1 MSEVRPEQD
10 SNRKEKAKKKK
21 GGLWTGRVTWLCFR
35 FGVFFWST
43 VLMRPRGM
51 LHVVALNFK

>member
-21 GGLWTGRVTWLCFR
+21 GGLWTEGKSHGCVFALVFS
-35 FGVFFWST
+35 FGPPCSCDQ
-43 VLMRPRGM
+43 GM
-51 LHVVALNFK
+51 LHMVAFNFK

>member
-10 SNRKEKAKKKK
+10 SNRKEKE
-21 GGLWTGRVTWLCFR
+21 GGPLDRGQVTWLCFR

-43 VLMRPRGM
+43 VLTRPRGM